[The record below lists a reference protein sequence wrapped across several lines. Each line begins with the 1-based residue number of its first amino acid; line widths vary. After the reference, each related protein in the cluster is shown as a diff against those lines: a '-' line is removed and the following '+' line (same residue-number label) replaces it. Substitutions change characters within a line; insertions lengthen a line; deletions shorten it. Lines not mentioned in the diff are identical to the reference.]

1 MNDGVKML
9 LERMKTHP
17 EEFVGKRPRWSY
29 ILEEYDNVLAEDEAK
44 AIKDE
49 LKALRRYELTRAV
62 MKELLNEPASPLQ
75 ELLKAKLSRELDK

>member
-9 LERMKTHP
+9 LERMQTHP

-75 ELLKAKLSRELDK
+75 ELLKAKLAREPNR

>member
-17 EEFVGKRPRWSY
+17 EEFVGKRLRWSY
-29 ILEEYDNVLAEDEAK
+29 ILEEYDNVLSEDEVK

-49 LKALRRYELTRAV
+49 LKALRRSELTRAV
-62 MKELLNEPASPLQ
+62 MQELLMESTSPLK
-75 ELLKAKLSRELDK
+75 ELLKAKLNK